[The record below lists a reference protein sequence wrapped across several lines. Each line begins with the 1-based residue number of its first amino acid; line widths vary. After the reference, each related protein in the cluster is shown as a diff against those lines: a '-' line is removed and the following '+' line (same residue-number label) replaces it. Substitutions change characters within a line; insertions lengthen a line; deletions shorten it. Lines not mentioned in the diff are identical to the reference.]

1 MRDGTFDRD
10 EIRSMML
17 EDSGVTAVSES
28 LMDKIEDMLTES
40 FSAGYSFAKNE
51 NELVRKASESLSE

>member
-10 EIRSMML
+10 EIRSICL
-17 EDSGVTAVSES
+17 SELVVASDS
-28 LMDKIEDMLTES
+28 LIDKIEDMITES

-51 NELVRKASESLSE
+51 NTLVREAAESLSE

>member
-10 EIRSMML
+10 EIRNVLM
-17 EDSGVTAVSES
+17 EHFVISGA
-28 LMDKIEDMLTES
+28 LIDKIDNMLTES

-51 NELVRKASESLSE
+51 DELVRKASESLSEL

>member
-10 EIRSMML
+10 EIRSVLL
-17 EDSGVTAVSES
+17 EHFVISKA
-28 LMDKIEDMLTES
+28 LIDKIDNMLTES

-51 NELVRKASESLSE
+51 DTLVREAAESLSE

>member
-10 EIRSMML
+10 EIRSVLL
-17 EDSGVTAVSES
+17 EHFVISGA
-28 LMDKIEDMLTES
+28 LIDKIENMLTES

-51 NELVRKASESLSE
+51 DELVRKASESLSEL

>member
-1 MRDGTFDRD
+1 MTEWNVERN